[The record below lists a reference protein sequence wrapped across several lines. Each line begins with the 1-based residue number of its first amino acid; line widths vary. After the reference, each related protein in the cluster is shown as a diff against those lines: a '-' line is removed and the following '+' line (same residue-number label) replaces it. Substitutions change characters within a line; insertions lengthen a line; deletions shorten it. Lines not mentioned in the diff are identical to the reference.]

1 MKKIVTILLFCCTA
15 QLIFAQADAAL
26 LQQAETHIA
35 NYDYKAAIRLLEP
48 ASRRKN
54 VRLITYILLAD
65 CYLATDQKDKALS
78 CYEKV
83 VAAGENGE
91 NVMPGVFLHYGEL
104 LMYKGKYPQAKEHL
118 QSYYNSTAHSE
129 QWVQALITSCDSATV
144 WQNWRDSIFQ
154 VTNPKELNSKFNDWG
169 ATFQKTNIVYVSNRP
184 RKSESEFDEYSN
196 AGFYTAYRSAIFTE
210 GKYGRLEMLL
220 KNDAHIG
227 PVAFSKDGE
236 TMYYTQNNT
245 NVSHH
250 SQATVGIAWE
260 NQLEIQIAKINDKT
274 VTDVKS
280 FAYNKPREY
289 STGHACI
296 SPDGKVLYFVSD
308 MPGGYGG
315 TDIYYSV
322 FENNG
327 WSEPKNAG
335 QNINTSGNEM
345 FPTMDNSGV
354 LYFSSNGRIGLGGLD
369 IYRANGSKNNWTTPE
384 NMYNPIN
391 SSGDDFYFS
400 LSPNKKT
407 GYFSSNRAGGAG
419 SDDIYAVTVSCTLPE
434 MGNMKS
440 TWVSTITG
448 KAGDFKT
455 TETTKTTEPTEKVT
469 MVTSEKAA
477 EQTINI
483 PNQKQEVIQ
492 EAIQEVVFTS
502 NVVNLETKKG
512 IANAVISFVDN
523 KTKKQVVVKTNEAG
537 VVSAPLN
544 SNATYTYS
552 CISEGYVPVI
562 GQILSGDDIRQGKGL
577 RIELTPVKA
586 KVENVIAD
594 NVILDTDDTSMG
606 IEYRV
611 QVMASKDYP
620 DWNYLDNIRK
630 WYPEMKIMSKVSPDY
645 TRFTVGSFK
654 TLVEATILK
663 NKLRHAGYHDAFVV
677 MFENGKRKVISY
689 N

>member
-1 MKKIVTILLFCCTA
+1 MPFQKNTLPLACFMKKIVTILLFCCTA
-15 QLIFAQADAAL
+15 QLMFAQADAAL

-48 ASRRKN
+48 TSRRKN
-54 VRLITYILLAD
+54 VRLTTYILLAD

-91 NVMPGVFLHYGEL
+91 NVLPGVFLHYGEL

-118 QSYYNSTAHSE
+118 RTYYNNTAHSE
-129 QWVQALITSCDSATV
+129 PWVQALITSCDSAIV

-154 VTNPKELNSKFNDWG
+154 VINPKALNSKFNDWG
-169 ATFQKTNIVYVSNRP
+169 ATFQKNNVVYVSNRP
-184 RKSESEFDEYSN
+184 RKSENEFDEYAN
-196 AGFYTAYRSAIFTE
+196 AGFYTTYRSAIFTE
-210 GKYGRLEMLL
+210 GKYGKSEMLL
-220 KNDAHIG
+220 KNDAHVG

-245 NVSHH
+245 NVSRHN
-250 SQATVGIAWE
+250 QATIGIAWE

-274 VTDVKS
+274 ITDTKS
-280 FAYNKPREY
+280 FAYNKPHEY

-296 SPDGKVLYFVSD
+296 SPDGQVLYFVSD

-322 FENNG
+322 LENNG

-354 LYFSSNGRIGLGGLD
+354 LYFSSNGRIGFGGLD
-369 IYRANGSKNNWTTPE
+369 IYRAKGSKNNWTTPE

-407 GYFSSNRAGGAG
+407 GYFSSNRTGGAG
-419 SDDIYAVTVSCTLPE
+419 SDDIYAVTVSGTLPE
-434 MGNMKS
+434 VGNMKS
-440 TWVSTITG
+440 TWISATTEKTG
-448 KAGDFKT
+448 EIKT
-455 TETTKTTEPTEKVT
+455 TETATT
-469 MVTSEKAA
+469 VTSEKTA

-483 PNQKQEVIQ
+483 SNPNQEVIQ
-492 EAIQEVVFTS
+492 EVLFTS
-502 NVVNLETKKG
+502 DVINRETKKG
-512 IANAVISFVDN
+512 IANAVISFIDN
-523 KTKKQVVVKTNEAG
+523 KTKKQIVVKTNEAG
-537 VVSAPLN
+537 VFSAPLN
-544 SNATYTYS
+544 SNTTYTYS

-562 GQILSGDDIRQGKGL
+562 GQTLSGDDIRKRKGL
-577 RIELTPVKA
+577 HIELVPVKTQA
-586 KVENVIAD
+586 ENVIAE
-594 NVILDTDDTSMG
+594 NIILDTDDASMG

-620 DWNYLDNIRK
+620 NWNYLDNIRK
-630 WYPEMKIMSKVSPDY
+630 WYPELKIMSKVSPDY
-645 TRFTVGSFK
+645 TRFTVGRFK